1 MRIGL
6 HLGTPDLTADGYVGL
21 DVHRAARVMA
31 TAQGGQIVASAAV
44 ATGLGDQLPAGVT
57 LLPLGYVSLKGIAE
71 PEFLYRVAGGG

>member
-1 MRIGL
+1 
-6 HLGTPDLTADGYVGL
+6 
-21 DVHRAARVMA
+21 MA

-44 ATGLGDQLPAGVT
+44 ATAIGDQVPEGVT